1 MAAFPPPFGAG
12 IAFGGTVPSGG
23 GAGLGLNGINDNLP
37 KAPNLVD
44 GGATYNPAIGVTIG
58 GAGIFIADTGWR
70 VLAAAQIQNFG
81 GSFVGHP
88 GTTGFTFTGG
98 LGAPGIQSTGGSG
111 GSGGIFTGAGGG
123 NGVSGTGQGA
133 GTGVVAT
140 GGASGVGLYCTG
152 NGGAAALHVASGN
165 AIFTGTPP
173 TSSADPG
180 HSHLLSSA
188 NICKAWAMIKTD
200 GAGGV
205 TVLDGY
211 NIASVALAGSSPKYV
226 LVTFARAFADKDK
239 FCPVVSACVQGS
251 PDATPVTDYSTR
263 TVNSIRLSWRDAAN
277 ITLAAESAVY
287 YAALQVMGR
296 Q

>member
-44 GGATYNPAIGVTIG
+44 GDATYNPAVGVTIG
-58 GAGIFIADTGWR
+58 GAGIFISGTGWR
-70 VLAAAQIQNFG
+70 VIAAAQINNYG
-81 GSFVGHP
+81 GSVVGQA
-88 GTTGFTFTGG
+88 GIAGLTFTGG
-98 LGAPGIQSTGGSG
+98 AGAPGVQSTGGSG
-111 GSGGIFTGAGGG
+111 GGTGGIFTGAGGG
-123 NGVSGTGQGA
+123 NGLSGIGQGA
-133 GTGVVAT
+133 GAGVVAT
-140 GGASGVGLYCTG
+140 GGSSGVGLYCTG
-152 NGGAAALHVASGN
+152 NGGAAALQVGSGN
-165 AIFTGTPP
+165 IIITGTPP

-180 HSHLLSSA
+180 QSHLLSSA

-211 NIASVALAGSSPKYV
+211 NIASVAIAGGSPKYV
-226 LVTFARAFADKDK
+226 LVTFARAFASVNY
-239 FCPVVSACVQGS
+239 CPTVSACVQGS
-251 PDATPVTDYSTR
+251 PDATPVTDFSTR
-263 TVNSIRLSWRDAAN
+263 TTTTIRLSWRDTTN
-277 ITLAAESAVY
+277 TTLAAESAVY

>member
-12 IAFGGTVPSGG
+12 ISLGGTVPSGG

-44 GGATYNPAIGVTIG
+44 GDATYNPAVGVTIG
-58 GAGIFIADTGWR
+58 GAGIFISGTGWR
-70 VLAAAQIQNFG
+70 VLSGAQIQNYG
-81 GSFVGHP
+81 ASFVGRP
-88 GTTGFTFTGG
+88 GTVGMTLTGG
-98 LGAPGIQSTGGSG
+98 LGAAGVQADGGSG
-111 GSGGIFTGAGGG
+111 GAGGIFTGAGGG
-123 NGVSGTGQGA
+123 AGVTATGQGS
-133 GTGVVAT
+133 GKGVIAT
-140 GGASGVGLYCTG
+140 GGASGVGVYCAG
-152 NGGAAALHVASGN
+152 NGGAAALQVANGN
-165 AIFTGTPP
+165 AILTGTPP

-180 HSHLLSSA
+180 QDHLLSSA

-211 NIASVALAGSSPKYV
+211 NVASVAIAGGSPKYV
-226 LVTFARAFADKDK
+226 LVTFARAFASVNY
-239 FCPVVSACVQGS
+239 CPIVSACVQGS
-251 PDATPVTDYSTR
+251 PDATPVTDFSTR
-263 TVNSIRLSWRDAAN
+263 TTTTIRLSWRDSSN
-277 ITLAAESAVY
+277 TTLAAESAVY